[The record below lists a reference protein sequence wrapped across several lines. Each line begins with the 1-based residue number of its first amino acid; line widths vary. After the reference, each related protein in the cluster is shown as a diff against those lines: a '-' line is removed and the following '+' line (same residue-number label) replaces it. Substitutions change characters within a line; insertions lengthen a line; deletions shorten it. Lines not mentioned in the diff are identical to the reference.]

1 MRQQRLVEVEC
12 IDDVIEQLKHVRDNY
27 ETEHD
32 EQGMELATVK
42 QQRDELLAALN
53 GMLLVYS
60 EMINNPPYHHTQEL
74 WVKVEAAIK
83 LQDAITKAQEGE
95 E

>member
-42 QQRDELLAALN
+42 QQRDELLAALE
-53 GMLLVYS
+53 GMLGAYA
-60 EMINNPPYHHTQEL
+60 EMVNNPPYHHSQN
-74 WVKVEAAIK
+74 VAVQVQAAVEAIA
-83 LQDAITKAQEGE
+83 KAKGGEG
-95 E
+95 

>member
-42 QQRDELLAALN
+42 QQRDELLAALLCCAEYRLPHDAT
-53 GMLLVYS
+53 MLERRAS
-60 EMINNPPYHHTQEL
+60 EGIFM
-74 WVKVEAAIK
+74 VARAAIAK
-83 LQDAITKAQEGE
+83 TKGGEG
-95 E
+95 